1 MKKKVLIVGNL
12 GYVGCVLNKYLN
24 NEDINIFGLDANWFG
39 DDKIINSQKKY
50 TKRQIIGDIRDEISK
65 KDMWS
70 ESYEAVVYL
79 AAVSNDPMGKRFS
92 NVTHE
97 INGEYCLNVAS
108 EAKKRGIKKFIF
120 ASSCSMYGISEN
132 NYPNENSELSP
143 MTEYA
148 KSKVWAEKELKKI
161 SSDKF
166 NIISLRFATACGSSP
181 MLRLD
186 LVLNDLVTSAF
197 LNKHVEVLSDG
208 TPWRPLVHVEDMS
221 RTIKWAIGYN
231 SKENFFPINIGSK
244 EFTFQIKDFAKIV
257 VENLPESTLSI
268 ATDQA
273 VDSRSYKVDF
283 SLFEK
288 IGGKTYYPKF
298 DTKKSILDLIKCIK
312 NLKIQKNFRKS
323 DKWMRLKHLEKNI
336 NHKIMDENLYII
348 K

>member
-1 MKKKVLIVGNL
+1 MHIHIQVVLHVEWYSCDICKYKCKRRSHLKSHLACMHDIDIKWFACDKYVELTSSDTLVQAYLKKKVLIVGNL

-24 NEDINIFGLDANWFG
+24 NKDMNIFGLDANWFG

-65 KDMWS
+65 KDMCS

-161 SSDKF
+161 S
-166 NIISLRFATACGSSP
+166 L
-181 MLRLD
+181 
-186 LVLNDLVTSAF
+186 
-197 LNKHVEVLSDG
+197 
-208 TPWRPLVHVEDMS
+208 
-221 RTIKWAIGYN
+221 
-231 SKENFFPINIGSK
+231 
-244 EFTFQIKDFAKIV
+244 
-257 VENLPESTLSI
+257 
-268 ATDQA
+268 
-273 VDSRSYKVDF
+273 
-283 SLFEK
+283 
-288 IGGKTYYPKF
+288 
-298 DTKKSILDLIKCIK
+298 
-312 NLKIQKNFRKS
+312 
-323 DKWMRLKHLEKNI
+323 
-336 NHKIMDENLYII
+336 
-348 K
+348 